1 MKSFA
6 LAALAG
12 FVAATPMEPV
22 EFKFINFIAKEGKSY
37 ATHEEYN
44 MRLDVFAARDA
55 AIEYFNAT
63 ETSSTHGHNKFSDYT
78 KIEMSKMMG
87 AIPSHEKAPKDET
100 IYGAT
105 PAWGT
110 GVNWVTAGA
119 VSGVK
124 DQGQCGS
131 CWAFSSTGALES
143 SYHIAM
149 NKGSAPVVTF
159 SEQQLVDCVKSC
171 FGCGGGW

>member
-12 FVAATPMEPV
+12 LVAATPMEPI
-22 EFKFINFIAKEGKSY
+22 EYKFINYIAKHGKSY
-37 ATHEEYN
+37 ATREEYN
-44 MRLDVFAARDA
+44 MRLDIFAAKDA
-55 AIEYFNAT
+55 VIDELNAT
-63 ETSSTHGHNKFSDYT
+63 HENSTHGHNAFSTYT
-78 KIEMSKMMG
+78 KQEMSKMMG
-87 AIPSHEKAPKDET
+87 AIPNHVKAPADEH

-105 PAWGT
+105 PDWSV

-143 SYHIAM
+143 AYHIKM
-149 NKGSAPVVTF
+149 NKGSAPVITF
-159 SEQQLVDCVKSC
+159 SEQQLVDCVNSC